1 MTLMI
6 FSDLGYIIILL
17 LILIL
22 SNQPNYGQNIIF
34 SIYDIVKFN
43 AIDLVTIKSRALH
56 QD

>member
-1 MTLMI
+1 MI
-6 FSDLGYIIILL
+6 FSDLGYITYHCSAVAF
-17 LILIL
+17 

-43 AIDLVTIKSRALH
+43 AIDLAAIKSSALH

>member
-1 MTLMI
+1 MI
-6 FSDLGYIIILL
+6 FSDLGYIIISLL
-17 LILIL
+17 CRCF

-43 AIDLVTIKSRALH
+43 AIDLVAIKSRALY

>member
-1 MTLMI
+1 MI

-34 SIYDIVKFN
+34 SIDDIVKFN
-43 AIDLVTIKSRALH
+43 AIDLVAIKSRALH